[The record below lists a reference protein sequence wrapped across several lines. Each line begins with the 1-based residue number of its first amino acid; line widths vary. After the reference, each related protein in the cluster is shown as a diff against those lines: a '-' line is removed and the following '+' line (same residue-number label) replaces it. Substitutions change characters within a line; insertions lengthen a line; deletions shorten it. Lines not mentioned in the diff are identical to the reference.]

1 MKLTN
6 ILAATVVGLSIVSC
20 TNGQF
25 KEKSSLASEVDSV
38 SYAIGLDMATKIKAN
53 FDEMDQDLFVQGFKN
68 GMDST
73 NLLIEAKDVNT
84 ILRTFFQKK
93 QEEKMKQMQ
102 EEQAKKAEAEFGDN
116 KKAGEEF
123 LAENKT
129 KDGVK
134 TTESGLQ
141 YLVLKEGEGETPK
154 ATSRV
159 KVHYHGTLT
168 DGTVF
173 DSSVDRGEP
182 AEFGVGQV
190 IKGWTEGLQLMKPGA
205 KYKFFIPQ
213 ELAYGAQQRGQHIKP
228 FSTLVFE
235 VELLDII
242 EPLGQGHSKGDGHGH

>member
-6 ILAATVVGLSIVSC
+6 ILAATVVGLSVVSC
-20 TNGQF
+20 SNGQF
-25 KEKSSLASEVDSV
+25 KQKSSLATEVDSV
-38 SYAIGLDMATKIKAN
+38 SYALGLDMANKIKEN
-53 FDEMDQDLFVQGFKN
+53 FDDMDQGLFVQGFKN

-73 NLLIEAKDVNT
+73 NLLIESKDINN

-93 QEEKMKQMQ
+93 QQERMKEMQ
-102 EEQAKKAEAEFGDN
+102 EEQAKKAEVEFGDN

-129 KDGVK
+129 KDGVQ

-141 YLVLKEGEGETPK
+141 YIVLKEGEGEAPT
-154 ATSRV
+154 ASSRV

-173 DSSVDRGEP
+173 DSSVERGEP
-182 AEFGVGQV
+182 SEFGVGQV

-228 FSTLVFE
+228 FSALVFE
-235 VELLDII
+235 VELL
-242 EPLGQGHSKGDGHGH
+242 EVE